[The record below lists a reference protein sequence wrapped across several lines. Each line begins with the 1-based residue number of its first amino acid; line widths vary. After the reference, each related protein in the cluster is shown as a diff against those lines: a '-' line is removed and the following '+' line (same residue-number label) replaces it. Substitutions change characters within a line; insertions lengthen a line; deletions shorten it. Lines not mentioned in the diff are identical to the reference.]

1 MSYLSTSVGWL
12 VDKLMLF
19 DYRQSVIDILETER
33 QYPGLLDDIAT
44 EIWQRALVG
53 KQVKEQRGS
62 T

>member
-1 MSYLSTSVGWL
+1 MSYLQTSVGWL

-44 EIWQRALVG
+44 EIWQRALIL
-53 KQVKEQRGS
+53 KQVKGSRG
-62 T
+62 TT